1 MAERSPQVASSA
13 SGVLS
18 RSAGPSAALQAV
30 SRVADEF
37 GDAEIEPGISMQEAL
52 SDPNTRA
59 QAARWRSGPE
69 PRRAT
74 AILARMM
81 QSLQSV
87 RPSWTEAL
95 VAGELPVAEP
105 LPVRRAG
112 SSEALSWWRSSMNF
126 CLFSTWGLRRSWRT
140 WCLVAVIL
148 IFPKVLALLLTLVV
162 RMVFRAGLVVI
173 GRFFSEMG
181 RECQGVLHQ
190 FAVASTAVENWF
202 VDMVDGV
209 ILLPQQQQATFGDGM
224 QTPSSSSPS
233 TSQNMGACPQPS
245 TPWPFFTTI
254 LLLVDLAL
262 HHRHRGG
269 AV

>member
-1 MAERSPQVASSA
+1 
-13 SGVLS
+13 
-18 RSAGPSAALQAV
+18 
-30 SRVADEF
+30 
-37 GDAEIEPGISMQEAL
+37 MQEAL
-52 SDPNTRA
+52 SDPSTRA
-59 QAARWRSGPE
+59 QAARWRSGTE

-87 RPSWTEAL
+87 RPSWTQAL
-95 VAGELPVAEP
+95 VAGEPPVAEP

-112 SSEALSWWRSSMNF
+112 GSEALSWWRSSVNF
-126 CLFSTWGLRRSWRT
+126 CFFSTWGLRRSWRT

-148 IFPKVLALLLTLVV
+148 VFPKVLALLLTLVV

-181 RECQGVLHQ
+181 QQCSGVLHH
-190 FAVASTAVENWF
+190 FAVASTAMEDWF

-209 ILLPQQQQATFGDGM
+209 ISLPQQQAAFGDSMQATS
-224 QTPSSSSPS
+224 SSSSPS

-245 TPWPFFTTI
+245 TPWPFFSTI
-254 LLLVDLAL
+254 LVLIDLAL

>member
-1 MAERSPQVASSA
+1 MAESSPQVASSA

-87 RPSWTEAL
+87 RPSWTQAL

-140 WCLVAVIL
+140 WWPGSGDPDLPKSLGIVIN
-148 IFPKVLALLLTLVV
+148 T
-162 RMVFRAGLVVI
+162 G
-173 GRFFSEMG
+173 GE
-181 RECQGVLHQ
+181 
-190 FAVASTAVENWF
+190 
-202 VDMVDGV
+202 DGV
-209 ILLPQQQQATFGDGM
+209 
-224 QTPSSSSPS
+224 PSW
-233 TSQNMGACPQPS
+233 TGGN
-245 TPWPFFTTI
+245 WPFLLRNGSRMSRSTTSVCCGFNCCGE
-254 LLLVDLAL
+254 LVC
-262 HHRHRGG
+262 
-269 AV
+269 